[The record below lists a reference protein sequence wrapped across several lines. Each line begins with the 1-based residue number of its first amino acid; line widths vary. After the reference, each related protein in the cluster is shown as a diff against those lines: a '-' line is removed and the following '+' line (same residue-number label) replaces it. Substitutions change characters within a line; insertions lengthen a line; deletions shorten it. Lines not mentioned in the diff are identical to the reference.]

1 MNLFKTSFISLTLL
15 GFRLKDYVS
24 GGLHLK
30 NLKDPDGGV
39 HLARKKV
46 ILGIM
51 DEVNPPKI
59 TEIFPKDG
67 FHEDLSNL
75 PEVNF
80 GTVWKYMIESS
91 NAKKQLSTAKP
102 LVKGYNFLKSGN
114 VMKVTTCFQGNK
126 WFLKSQVL
134 PSMKKSSVYN
144 CFTILL
150 PNGHVKQSYCACPAG
165 VDGRCNHIAATLFAL
180 EELCKQRQKQQQQQ
194 QTSRNSNLAHGMS
207 SVKEKEKYCLSAK

>member
-51 DEVNPPKI
+51 DEVNPPNI

-102 LVKGYNFLKSGN
+102 LG
-114 VMKVTTCFQGNK
+114 
-126 WFLKSQVL
+126 
-134 PSMKKSSVYN
+134 
-144 CFTILL
+144 
-150 PNGHVKQSYCACPAG
+150 
-165 VDGRCNHIAATLFAL
+165 
-180 EELCKQRQKQQQQQ
+180 
-194 QTSRNSNLAHGMS
+194 
-207 SVKEKEKYCLSAK
+207 